1 MLSSLC
7 GFFKKSYRRHQ
18 NVAPEVRRTSA
29 SQLESLG
36 ERSSAKRE
44 DSDDKTNSSGDQMC
58 HDIADSTSAKRI
70 HGVTMNR
77 EEYVV
82 PDVAQ
87 YTSPIT
93 SDVDDI
99 EVINKPAL
107 LETQIQYLR
116 QDMNEKIENEM
127 KTLMKASMK
136 QLRDEITSMQA
147 KEMQDS
153 VKNVKN

>member
-18 NVAPEVRRTSA
+18 KIAPEVRRTSA

-36 ERSSAKRE
+36 EHPSAKRR
-44 DSDDKTNSSGDQMC
+44 DSDDKINSSGDQMC
-58 HDIADSTSAKRI
+58 HDIADSTSEKRI
-70 HGVTMNR
+70 HGVTLNHD
-77 EEYVV
+77 EHVV

-87 YTSPIT
+87 YTSPIA

-153 VKNVKN
+153 VKN

>member
-1 MLSSLC
+1 M
-7 GFFKKSYRRHQ
+7 
-18 NVAPEVRRTSA
+18 
-29 SQLESLG
+29 
-36 ERSSAKRE
+36 
-44 DSDDKTNSSGDQMC
+44 
-58 HDIADSTSAKRI
+58 
-70 HGVTMNR
+70 TMNR

-87 YTSPIT
+87 YTSPIA

-153 VKNVKN
+153 VKN